1 MHFLF
6 ILILQLVINF
16 AFAQTRVWIED
27 STEYIPPK
35 PSIGWDSL
43 ESLIIYPEIYNR
55 AGIEQSIVIIVFINS
70 QGKIDSI
77 DNGEMYQGFIQFVD
91 STIYS
96 TKSVPGKFKGV
107 TIDTSITIP
116 ITFKSYDGENA
127 PPIYI
132 ISERK
137 LERGHWEY
145 LSIEIDTNLVQ
156 IPPERPENFSFIFKW
171 WTYRDS
177 LYLNT
182 SDKFLK
188 SKHR

>member
-96 TKSVPGKFKGV
+96 TKWVPGKFKGV

-116 ITFKSYDGENA
+116 ITFKSTMVKMLL
-127 PPIYI
+127 P
-132 ISERK
+132 
-137 LERGHWEY
+137 
-145 LSIEIDTNLVQ
+145 SI
-156 IPPERPENFSFIFKW
+156 
-171 WTYRDS
+171 
-177 LYLNT
+177 
-182 SDKFLK
+182 
-188 SKHR
+188 